1 MQAGRWRHFVVRI
14 TAMAAL
20 VLPQLLQ
27 ARPSVPVAPPS
38 IAAEPAPEAASL
50 YRSGLT
56 SVSATRDMV
65 VAAHPL
71 AAAAGREILDAGGSA
86 VDAAIAVQMV
96 LGLVEPQSSG
106 VAGGAFLLAYDRR
119 SARVR
124 VYDGREVAPAG
135 ADERLFL
142 HADGSPMAFHEAVVG
157 GRSVGVPGVLRML
170 ELAHRQHGRLP
181 WKRLFDPAIRLARTG
196 FEVTPRLNL
205 LLAGERYLALDAPAR
220 ALFYPDGRALPVGAR
235 LVNAAYA
242 DTLERIAAGGADAFY
257 RGPIAAAIVAKV
269 TRHRN
274 AGTMTLDDLAR
285 YRAIERDAVCIELRR
300 WRVCGVPPP
309 SSGGIAVAQV
319 LAMLESRE
327 VVWPQASRAGT
338 GEFVWSAAAVHWIG
352 EAERLAFADRALY
365 VADPAFVPVDVQGLT
380 APGYLAARAALIGPR
395 SLGVVKAGQPRGTA
409 VALAADPS
417 PMRTATSQVS
427 IVDADG
433 NAISMTTTIEDQFGA
448 RLMVDGFL
456 LNNQL
461 TDFSFLPT
469 VDGLPVANRVA
480 AGKRPRSTMAPTLV
494 FDRRDGTLV
503 AVLGAPGGSQIV
515 EYVVKTLIGTLEM
528 DLDVQRAIDSANF
541 GSRNGPTEL
550 EQGRFPPAVI
560 DSLESRGHVLSFIE
574 MTSGTQAIVRD
585 REPGHAPRWI
595 GGADARREGTVS
607 AGR

>member
-1 MQAGRWRHFVVRI
+1 MQPWARRI
-14 TAMAAL
+14 AVFGGL
-20 VLPQLLQ
+20 VLLALSD
-27 ARPSVPVAPPS
+27 ARFASAQ
-38 IAAEPAPEAASL
+38 PAPEAASI
-50 YRSGLT
+50 YRTGL
-56 SVSATRDMV
+56 VSASGTRDMV
-65 VAAHPL
+65 AAAHPL
-71 AAAAGREILDAGGSA
+71 ATAAGREILDAGGSA

-106 VAGGAFLLAYDRR
+106 IAGGAFMLAFDHR

-142 HADGSPMAFHEAVVG
+142 HADGSPMGFHEAVVG

-170 ELAHRQHGRLP
+170 ELAHRAHGRLP
-181 WKRLFDPAIRLARTG
+181 WKRLFEPAIRLARAG

-205 LLAGERYLALDAPAR
+205 LLSGERYLALDADAR
-220 ALFYPDGRALPVGAR
+220 ALFYPGGRPLAVGAR
-235 LVNAAYA
+235 LRNPAYA
-242 DTLERIAAGGADAFY
+242 DTLERIANGGADAFY
-257 RGPIAAAIVAKV
+257 RGPIANDIVAKV

-274 AGTMTLDDLAR
+274 AGTMTLDDLAG
-285 YRAIERDAVCIELRR
+285 YRAIEREPVCIELRR

-319 LAMLESRE
+319 LGMLEARN
-327 VVWPQASRAGT
+327 VIWPRPDHGDG
-338 GEFVWSAAAVHWIG
+338 GEFVWPANAVHWIS
-352 EAERLAFADRALY
+352 EAERLAFADRAVY
-365 VADPAFVPVDVQGLT
+365 VADPAFIPVDVEGLV
-380 APGYLAARAALIGPR
+380 APGYLASRAGLIAAR
-395 SLGVVKAGQPRGTA
+395 SLGVVPAGQPRGK
-409 VALAADPS
+409 VATLAADPS
-417 PMRTATSQVS
+417 PMRTATTQLS

-448 RLMVDGFL
+448 RQLVDGFL

-461 TDFSFLPT
+461 TDFSFVPT

-494 FDRRDGTLV
+494 FDRSDGALV

-528 DLDVQRAIDSANF
+528 GIDVQRAIDSANF

-550 EQGRFPPAVI
+550 EQGRFPSSAI
-560 DSLESRGHVLSFIE
+560 DDLKSRGHVLSFIE
-574 MTSGTQAIVRD
+574 MTSGTQAIVLD
-585 REPGHAPRWI
+585 REPGHQKRWI
-595 GGADARREGTVS
+595 GGADARREGTVQ
-607 AGR
+607 